1 MPAGSN
7 VLQIAQFVSLQ
18 KRTFAILVLTTLG
31 LIVALGLPLRLL
43 LLDSFLQL
51 EDRAARGHLER
62 ANAAIA
68 NQLGVLWTVTRDY
81 ATWDDTYAFLGGK
94 LPDYPAINFINQT
107 YDFNKLSL
115 VAIYDTK
122 GAVSWS
128 KAYDLRGKR
137 ETVTPVEF
145 SDSRV
150 VAALQKAN
158 DSAERHVQGIV
169 HTERGPMLVAAC
181 AVHTS
186 DGTGATRGTLVL
198 GQMLDPVLVGE
209 FARNL
214 KLDLALLQHHA
225 SRDKGAKVAD
235 ADAGIHLLSDNL
247 LAGYARIDDLVGDP
261 YLVLRVVMQRDVF
274 KSGEEAMHL
283 ILLSVLLAG
292 LMFGLVVHLAL
303 KRLVVHPVTELSERV
318 RKVAERKDHS
328 LRLDVAGE
336 DEIARLGHDINGM
349 LDALQG
355 LHRQLETERQRAERL
370 LLNIMPRS
378 VADRLKAGEEIADS
392 YRDVSVLFAD
402 LVGFTSLASVVPANE
417 LLPMLDGIFSA
428 FDELADQHGLEKIKT
443 IGDASMVVAGVP
455 EPVTDHAQVLAAMGL
470 DMVKAIETESQRRG
484 VQLQV
489 RVGIHSGPVVAGVI
503 GTRKFS
509 YDLWGDTVNV
519 ASRMESSGVPGRV
532 QVSEATVAKLGHK
545 FVLEERGPVAVKGK
559 GEMRAWL
566 LVSAQTGPA
575 GD

>member
-1 MPAGSN
+1 VPKRSDMIQMARF
-7 VLQIAQFVSLQ
+7 ASLQ
-18 KRTFAILVLTTLG
+18 KRTFAILVATTIG
-31 LIVALGLPLRLL
+31 LIVALGLPLRLV

-51 EDRAARGHLER
+51 EDRAARGHLDR

-68 NQLGVLWTVTRDY
+68 NQLDVLWTVTRDY
-81 ATWDDTYAFLGGK
+81 ANWDDTYAYLGGERT
-94 LPDYPAINFINQT
+94 DYADVNFINQT

-115 VAIYDTK
+115 VALYDEA
-122 GAVSWS
+122 GAVHWS
-128 KAYDLRGKR
+128 KAYDLRAKR
-137 ETVTPVEF
+137 ELATPAAFRQPRIV
-145 SDSRV
+145 S
-150 VAALQKAN
+150 ALQAR
-158 DSAERHVQGIV
+158 DAGARRVQGLV
-169 HTERGPMLVAAC
+169 PTDQGPMLVAAC
-181 AVHTS
+181 PIHTS
-186 DGTGATRGTLVL
+186 AGAGPRRGTLVL
-198 GQMLDPVLVGE
+198 GQMLDPILVSE

-214 KLDLALLQHHA
+214 KLDMAVLRHS
-225 SRDKGAKVAD
+225 SRSGQGAKVAD
-235 ADAGIHLLSDNL
+235 AEAGIHLLNEHT
-247 LAGYARIDDLVGDP
+247 LAGYARIDDLIGDP

-274 KSGEEAMHL
+274 ESGAEAMQL

-292 LMFGLVVHLAL
+292 LMFGVVVHLAL
-303 KRLVVHPVTELSERV
+303 KRLVVQPVTELGERV

-328 LRLDVAGE
+328 LRLDVQGD

-392 YRDVSVLFAD
+392 YREASVLFAD
-402 LVGFTSLASVVPANE
+402 LVGFTSLASHVPPNE

-443 IGDASMVVAGVP
+443 IGDAYMVVAGVP
-455 EPVTDHAQVLAAMGL
+455 EPVPDHAQVLAAMGL
-470 DMVKAIETESQRRG
+470 DMVRAIEVEAERRG
-484 VQLQV
+484 VNLQV
-489 RVGIHSGPVVAGVI
+489 RVGIHTGPVVAGVI
-503 GTRKFS
+503 GKRKFS

-532 QVSEATVAKLGHK
+532 QVSEATVAKLGAH

-566 LVSAQTGPA
+566 LVREAEVPSTA
-575 GD
+575 

>member
-1 MPAGSN
+1 MPAASK
-7 VLQIAQFVSLQ
+7 VFQTARFASLQ
-18 KRTFAILVLTTLG
+18 KRTFAILVATTLG
-31 LIVALGLPLRLL
+31 LIVALGLPLRLV

-51 EDRAARGHLER
+51 EDRAAKGHLER

-68 NQLGVLWTVTRDY
+68 NQLGVLWTVSRDY
-81 ATWDDTYAFLGGK
+81 ATWDDTYAFLGGE
-94 LPDYPAINFINQT
+94 LPDYATVNFINQT

-115 VAIYDTK
+115 VALYDVK
-122 GAVSWS
+122 GAVRWS

-137 ETVTPVEF
+137 ELATPAEF
-145 SDSRV
+145 SEPRI
-150 VAALQKAN
+150 VAALQKSDPAN
-158 DSAERHVQGIV
+158 GHRVQGIV
-169 HTERGPMLVAAC
+169 HTDLGPMLVAAC

-186 DGTGATRGTLVL
+186 AATGPSRGTLVF

-209 FARNL
+209 FARAL
-214 KLDLALLQHHA
+214 KLDMAVLQHRA
-225 SRDKGAKVAD
+225 RPEKGAKVAD
-235 ADAGIHLLSDNL
+235 ADAGIHLINDHT
-247 LAGYARIDDLVGDP
+247 LAGYARMDDLVGEP

-274 KSGEEAMHL
+274 KSGEEAMQL

-303 KRLVVHPVTELSERV
+303 KRLVIQPVTELSERV
-318 RKVAERKDHS
+318 QKVAERKDHA
-328 LRLDVAGE
+328 LRLEVHGQ
-336 DEIARLGHDINGM
+336 DEIAHLGHDINGM

-355 LHRQLETERQRAERL
+355 LHRQLENERQRAERL
-370 LLNIMPRS
+370 LLNIMPRT

-392 YRDVSVLFAD
+392 YREASVLFAD
-402 LVGFTSLASVVPANE
+402 LVGFTSLASHVPANE

-443 IGDASMVVAGVP
+443 IGDAYMVVAGVP
-455 EPVTDHAQVLAAMGL
+455 EPMADHAQVLAAMGL
-470 DMVKAIETESQRRG
+470 DMVRAIEVEAERRG

-503 GTRKFS
+503 GKRKFS

-532 QVSEATVAKLGHK
+532 QVTEATVAKLDGR
-545 FVLEERGPVAVKGK
+545 FELEERGPVAVKGK

-566 LVSAQTGPA
+566 LVRPVQVQP
-575 GD
+575 